1 MNKINKIMLGNI
13 NVDLNVN
20 LFIEFLN
27 EKYGRNGLVFSNEN
41 NMILIYRYKKIEKHE
56 LSRLEG
62 ILEGINYSI
71 NKSV

>member
-13 NVDLNVN
+13 SVDLNVN

-62 ILEGINYSI
+62 ILEGINY
-71 NKSV
+71 NFNQSV

>member
-62 ILEGINYSI
+62 ILEGINY
-71 NKSV
+71 NFNQSV

>member
-62 ILEGINYSI
+62 ILEGINYSF